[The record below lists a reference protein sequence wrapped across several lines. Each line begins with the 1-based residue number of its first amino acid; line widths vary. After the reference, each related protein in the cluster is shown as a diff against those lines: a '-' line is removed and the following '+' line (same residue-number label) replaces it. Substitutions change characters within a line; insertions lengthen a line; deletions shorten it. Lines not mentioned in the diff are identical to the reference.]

1 MPRFCFDKRTELSRC
16 LQAPKLYNFFPLTVL
31 ILSSAAAISCCHIFC
46 CVLVIW
52 NATPRI
58 CFHEICSPIRRT
70 FLFLL
75 MNIRDPH
82 MDTKWTITVE
92 QRETI
97 FLCCQ
102 KSLGKRLWCWAR
114 LMERLFDFWRDWGQ
128 QIEPCELPKW
138 HGQHQ
143 RLPATRGHGFSYE
156 PSYCAVGSSRPAPC
170 SQDVGSGLSP
180 GGRKEGEKYR
190 GGWRLCSGM
199 QWTRRFGPSTCHST
213 ALGHCTV

>member
-1 MPRFCFDKRTELSRC
+1 MLLRESVSMKSVLPYVEPFFFFDEHQRPSYGHQMNNNSRTKR
-16 LQAPKLYNFFPLTVL
+16 NHF
-31 ILSSAAAISCCHIFC
+31 
-46 CVLVIW
+46 
-52 NATPRI
+52 
-58 CFHEICSPIRRT
+58 
-70 FLFLL
+70 
-75 MNIRDPH
+75 
-82 MDTKWTITVE
+82 
-92 QRETI
+92 

-138 HGQHQ
+138 HGHHQ